1 MWTWSNLYLIRVRDT
16 KIFEFLLIVVY
27 VYIYIIYMVY
37 ILYVVYIKY
46 ICGVYIHTHTHTH
59 IYIYIYTYVVYIKY
73 ICGVCVCIKS
83 LRLAFSLS
91 IIPLRSVQVV
101 TGINHLFLFISIV
114 IHGMNVPQFDH
125 SCAEGCFS
133 VFGYYKKWCIM
144 TFVFQDSV
152 NHKFPFLYDNCLKV
166 RLLSYK
172 VSIYLV
178 V

>member
-1 MWTWSNLYLIRVRDT
+1 MPNIVWTWSNLYLIRVRDT

-37 ILYVVYIKY
+37 IL
-46 ICGVYIHTHTHTH
+46 
-59 IYIYIYTYVVYIKY
+59 YVVYIKY

-133 VFGYYKKWCIM
+133 VFGYYRK
-144 TFVFQDSV
+144 
-152 NHKFPFLYDNCLKV
+152 
-166 RLLSYK
+166 
-172 VSIYLV
+172 
-178 V
+178 